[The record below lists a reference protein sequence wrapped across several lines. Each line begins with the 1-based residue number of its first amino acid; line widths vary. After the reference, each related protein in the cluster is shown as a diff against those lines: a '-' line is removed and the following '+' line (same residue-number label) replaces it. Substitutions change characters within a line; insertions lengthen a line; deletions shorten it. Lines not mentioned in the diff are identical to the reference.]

1 MDPETSSPVTVDDSN
16 YASSGSRDKVKDRLG
31 LDFDDPEEVL
41 KLKDTT
47 LDSRQQRINNRKDN
61 KKACEILGH
70 DPSKEK
76 LAAVLGA
83 DVDQIDSAIDESLRS
98 KYGARKTFV
107 IKSKNISKALQVL
120 GFDPAVVKAFEI
132 LGVEFDTL
140 RDELAEASDHIIAVM

>member
-1 MDPETSSPVTVDDSN
+1 MDPEPSQVLIDDPNSTSGGN
-16 YASSGSRDKVKDRLG
+16 RDKVKDKLG

-47 LDSRQQRINNRKDN
+47 LDARQQRINNRKDN
-61 KKACEILGH
+61 KKACEVLGH

-76 LAAVLGA
+76 LAAVLGT
-83 DVDQIDSAIDESLRS
+83 DVEQIDTAIDESIRS
-98 KYGARKTFV
+98 KYATRKTFV

-140 RDELAEASDHIIAVM
+140 RDEITEAADHIIAVM